1 MTGGSMSTIYE
12 TSHADFPAVYAVRVQ
27 REGDPRWL
35 QCVQRVCHTA
45 GRNTTAPLH
54 RPVLIGLN
62 TQPALST
69 HACRITTPP
78 FPLTALTR
86 TSLAYALQASELR
99 RQNEATCE
107 RLLEEGQAAHQPLAV
122 PTQYAAS
129 FG

>member
-1 MTGGSMSTIYE
+1 MP
-12 TSHADFPAVYAVRVQ
+12 TSPQCMRCVCRERAIHAGF
-27 REGDPRWL
+27 
-35 QCVQRVCHTA
+35 
-45 GRNTTAPLH
+45 
-54 RPVLIGLN
+54 
-62 TQPALST
+62 
-69 HACRITTPP
+69 TTPP
-78 FPLTALTR
+78 FPVTALTR